1 MNKRIKKKKWKQAA
15 ARSRAERLEEIRLYG
30 ADDIRT
36 IQSCFGHFVLFG
48 EQLLDTGPKRPMVPI
63 ELPAELLDDVIGR
76 VVEEATK
83 WAEENRI
90 LPGDLKLEVPGPDK
104 DKYVLRRRRI
114 DE

>member
-36 IQSCFGHFVLFG
+36 LWSCFGHFVLFG
-48 EQLLDTGPKRPMVPI
+48 EQLLDTKPKRVTVPI
-63 ELPAELLDDVIGR
+63 ELPAEVWDDVIGR
-76 VVEEATK
+76 AAEEATK

-90 LPGDLKLEVPGPDK
+90 LPGDLKLEVRWPDK
-104 DKYVLRRRRI
+104 DKYVLSRRRG

>member
-15 ARSRAERLEEIRLYG
+15 ARSRADRLEEIRLYG

-48 EQLLDTGPKRPMVPI
+48 EQLLDTGPKRPTVPI
-63 ELPAELLDDVIGR
+63 ELPAELWDDVIGR
-76 VVEEATK
+76 AVEEATK

-90 LPGDLKLEVPGPDK
+90 LPGDLKLEVQGPDK
-104 DKYVLRRRRI
+104 DKYILRRRRI

>member
-48 EQLLDTGPKRPMVPI
+48 ERLLDTGPKRPTVPI
-63 ELPAELLDDVIGR
+63 ELPAELWDDVIGR
-76 VVEEATK
+76 ATEEVTK

-90 LPGDLKLEVPGPDK
+90 LPGELRLEVRGPDK
-104 DKYVLRRRRI
+104 DKYVLSRRRT